1 MDIRTDTPTALVTGA
16 SRGLGRA
23 LAAALD
29 QRGWRLVVDG
39 RGPDRLASTVAAL
52 PHPELVTALPG
63 DVADARHRAA
73 LAAAVGPRLDLLVN
87 NASDLGPSPLPR
99 LADLRAEDLERVL
112 TVNTVAPL
120 ALVQEVL
127 PALGRTGGRIVNI
140 SSDAAVEAY
149 EGWGGYGASKAAL
162 DQLTAVL
169 AVEHPDLRIYAVDPG
184 DMATDMHQA
193 AFPGEDIRDLPSP
206 ETVVP
211 ALLTLV
217 DGDRPSGRYR
227 VVASLQGPASV
238 RAVGGREA
246 LSVVPAGAGR

>member
-1 MDIRTDTPTALVTGA
+1 MDTPTALVTGA
-16 SRGLGRA
+16 SKGLGRA
-23 LAAALD
+23 LASSLND
-29 QRGWRLVVDG
+29 RGWRLVVDG
-39 RGPDRLASTVAAL
+39 RDGRRLFAAAAQFPRPDLVVAI
-52 PHPELVTALPG
+52 EG
-63 DVADARHRAA
+63 DVTDPLHRAA

-99 LADLRAEDLERVL
+99 LTDLPPDELERIL
-112 TVNTVAPL
+112 RVNTVAPL
-120 ALVQEVL
+120 ALTQLVL
-127 PALGRTGGRIVNI
+127 PALRSAGGLVLDV

-149 EGWGGYGASKAAL
+149 AGWGGYGASKAAL

-169 AVEHPDLRIYAVDPG
+169 AVEYPDLRFYAVDPG

-193 AFPGEDIRDLPSP
+193 AFPGEDISDRPAP

-227 VVASLQGPASV
+227 AADL
-238 RAVGGREA
+238 
-246 LSVVPAGAGR
+246 VPAGAAR